1 MYLLL
6 NMLVEFLSIMTYQDN
21 FFNDCSQVAEYHFYI
36 KNIKWDSQPFSKH
49 LDYTWRFTDG
59 KPLPAV
65 FFLYHLPAVNASKV
79 KVNRE
84 VQETNKNL

>member
-21 FFNDCSQVAEYHFYI
+21 FFNDCSQVARYHFYI

-49 LDYTWRFTDG
+49 LDVTNCDYG
-59 KPLPAV
+59 IQSNKL
-65 FFLYHLPAVNASKV
+65 NAI
-79 KVNRE
+79 NH
-84 VQETNKNL
+84 